1 MLPAD
6 VKKKCKTKKYQIQI
20 FIFIFKQEIV
30 GDKMEKNKAEMKE
43 KKDQAKEEY
52 HDTKADIKSN

>member
-1 MLPAD
+1 
-6 VKKKCKTKKYQIQI
+6 
-20 FIFIFKQEIV
+20 
-30 GDKMEKNKAEMKE
+30 MEKNKAEMKE